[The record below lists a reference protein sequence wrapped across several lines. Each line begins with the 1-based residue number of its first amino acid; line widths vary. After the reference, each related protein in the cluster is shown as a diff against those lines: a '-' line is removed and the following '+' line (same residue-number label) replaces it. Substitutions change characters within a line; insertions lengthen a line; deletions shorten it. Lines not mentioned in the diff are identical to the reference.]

1 MPVVSQAMAA
11 SDHIPLLP
19 VEELERRVRRRDSR
33 HAALWDLLDVVKDP
47 EIPVISIWEL
57 GVLQNVELEDGEVIV
72 TITPTYSGCPAM
84 DVIREEIGEALVAS
98 GHPNFRVVTRLSPAW
113 SSQWMDRDA
122 REKLRN
128 YGIAPPGETSP
139 ASTPAC
145 PRCASQQV
153 KAISEFGSTACKA
166 LYQCQACGEPFD
178 YFKSF

>member
-1 MPVVSQAMAA
+1 MVT

-19 VEELERRVRRRDSR
+19 VEELERRERRRLSP
-33 HAALWDLLDVVKDP
+33 HPELWQVLDAVKDP

-57 GVLQNVELEDGEVIV
+57 GVLQNVEFDAGQVTV

-84 DVIREEIGEALVAS
+84 DVIREEIGEALSAA
-98 GHPNFRVVTRLSPAW
+98 GYPAHQVVTRLSPAW

-122 REKLRN
+122 REKLRD
-128 YGIAPPGETSP
+128 YGIAPPGE
-139 ASTPAC
+139 ASAAAAAPAC
-145 PRCASQQV
+145 PRCGSQQV
-153 KAISEFGSTACKA
+153 QTISEFGSTACKA